1 MDWVEMVHYQQQMQK
16 LSRILLPA
24 KSRTLTSSECE
35 LLAWLYLNPRQNTLV
50 MLSRCS
56 GMKKEAVSRCL
67 KSLFEKGCI
76 LKEKQADDE
85 RSYALSLT
93 EQGREELKRGYE
105 AILKPFYALWR
116 AQGARF
122 EQFLKLA
129 DQIVE
134 QSQIQEEKK

>member
-1 MDWVEMVHYQQQMQK
+1 
-16 LSRILLPA
+16 
-24 KSRTLTSSECE
+24 
-35 LLAWLYLNPRQNTLV
+35 
-50 MLSRCS
+50 
-56 GMKKEAVSRCL
+56 MKKEAVSRCL

-76 LKEKQADDE
+76 LKEKQAGDE

-93 EQGREELKRGYE
+93 EHGREALKTGYE

-134 QSQIQEEKK
+134 QSQIQEEKKYAPCNFMTRYR